1 MVEDGRNALPRP
13 PRRVPA
19 GAGSLTQL
27 EAPSRPARGPA
38 PRGPWIFGRF
48 LIGLIVLLVIVAGG
62 AGAGWY
68 VRAQSVGI
76 DTTKVQDAVGPAVVR
91 VLSTTCAG
99 SGEASGVLVD
109 GGLILTAA
117 SAVEQPL
124 STVVVTSTG
133 LVRRAN
139 VIGASQDG
147 VAVLQLIGQLA
158 VTPAEVAP
166 SDPDAKAER
175 ALIGYTAAGT
185 QSINAVGSAAEPRAL
200 GEVMNAAKLGGP
212 VVDGSNRIVGL
223 VVGDTV
229 QASTVVPRATLR
241 GYAAP
246 NAAGITADAN
256 ACDKTSR
263 GPQAPIAPVLQ
274 VARTPLAVETLKLF
288 ASYLTL
294 ENKRDF
300 SALQGLYSKQLAK
313 TLTEARDARSHQTT
327 YFFAPKIT
335 EVSPSGAGGA
345 YVRITF
351 NALFSPTASGAEG
364 RNCNRLDYRYR
375 LVREGGKL
383 VIDTVKAMTNPPV
396 SCDTD

>member
-1 MVEDGRNALPRP
+1 MVEDGRNTLPRP
-13 PRRVPA
+13 PRRIPA

-27 EAPSRPARGPA
+27 EAPSRSARGPA

-48 LIGLIVLLVIVAGG
+48 LLGLIVLLVIVAAG

-76 DTTKVQDAVGPAVVR
+76 DTTKVQDAIGPAVVR

-139 VIGASQDG
+139 VIGTSQDG

-158 VTPAEVAP
+158 VTPAEIAP
-166 SDPDAKAER
+166 DDPEAKAER
-175 ALIGYTAAGT
+175 ALIGYTAAGA
-185 QSINAVGSAAEPRAL
+185 QAINPVGSAAEPRAL

-212 VVDGSNRIVGL
+212 VVDGSHRIVGL

-229 QASTVVPRATLR
+229 QASTIVPRATLSR
-241 GYAAP
+241 YVAP
-246 NAAGITADAN
+246 NPTGITADAN
-256 ACDKTSR
+256 ACDATSR
-263 GPQAPIAPVLQ
+263 GPQGAVVPVLQ
-274 VARTPLAVETLKLF
+274 VARTPLAVESLKLF
-288 ASYLTL
+288 AGYLTL
-294 ENKRDF
+294 ENKRNF
-300 SALQGLYSKQLAK
+300 PALQALYSKQLAK
-313 TLTEARDARSHQTT
+313 TLTEKRDARSHQTT

-335 EVSPSGAGGA
+335 EVSATGDGGA
-345 YVRITF
+345 YARITF
-351 NALFSPTASGAEG
+351 NALFSPTATGADG
-364 RNCNRLDYRYR
+364 RNCNRLDYRYH
-375 LVREGGKL
+375 LIREGGKL
-383 VIDTVKAMTNPPV
+383 VIDSVKAMADPPV